1 MNLIDMHCDTVLKLY
16 ESNGSAKLIKN
27 DFHVDLEKLKKV
39 HSKAQFFSLFIELSE
54 IYKKEITPFNYCNE
68 LLRVF
73 KEEMEHNKNSIALV
87 RSYKE
92 LEENFNSEKISA
104 FLTREEGEVLEG
116 NLDNLKF
123 FYEQGVRLITL
134 TWNFENSLGFPNCKE
149 EFMNKGLK
157 EKGIET
163 VEAMNELG
171 ILVDTSHLSD
181 GGFWDVIKHSK
192 KPFVA
197 SHSNSRAITNHPRNL
212 TDEMIKAL
220 ANKGGIMGLNFCPGF
235 LNKSWIGKIEYMV
248 EHLKYIKNVGGID
261 VMAMG
266 TDFDGIDGEVEIS
279 NIGEMDKLL
288 YALEKGGFKEDE
300 IEKIWHKNVER
311 VIKEVLIA

>member
-16 ESNGSAKLIKN
+16 ESNRGSKLIRN
-27 DFHVDLEKLKKV
+27 DFHVDLEKLKKAN
-39 HSKAQFFSLFIELSE
+39 SKAQFFALFIEQSE
-54 IYKKEITPFNYCNE
+54 IDKKRIKPFKYCNE
-68 LLRVF
+68 LLKVF
-73 KEEMEHNKNSIALV
+73 KEEMENNKNSIALV

-92 LEENFNSEKISA
+92 LEENFNSGKISA
-104 FLTREEGEVLEG
+104 FLTIEEGEALEG
-116 NLDNLKF
+116 NTDNLKF
-123 FYEQGVRLITL
+123 FYEEGVRLITL
-134 TWNFENSLGFPNCKE
+134 TWNFENSLGFPNCKK
-149 EFMNKGLK
+149 EFMNRGLK

-163 VEAMNELG
+163 VEMMNELG

-181 GGFWDVIKHSK
+181 GGFWDVIKYSK

-197 SHSNSRAITNHPRNL
+197 SHSNSREITNHPRNL

-235 LNKSWIGKIEYMV
+235 LHSSEIGKIEYML
-248 EHLKYIKNVGGID
+248 EHLKHIRNIGGID
-261 VMAMG
+261 IMAMG

-288 YALEKGGFKEDE
+288 YALEKNGFKEDE
-300 IEKIWHKNVER
+300 IEKIWHKNAER
-311 VIKEVLIA
+311 VIKEVLK